1 MPAQLDTTYE
11 TLVKGFLE
19 AMNEIG
25 RYGKEKYG
33 DQSFER
39 QVASGLP
46 PSRDVVRT
54 KTVEIMR
61 HAKAH
66 IGMYMNFDRH
76 DHFGTYKHQ
85 LAAAAFNLMMEYY
98 YEDFDKEEVLNELPR
113 P

>member
-1 MPAQLDTTYE
+1 MATQLDTTYE

-19 AMNEIG
+19 AMNDIG

-33 DQSFER
+33 DQSFEH

-46 PSRDVVRT
+46 PSRDMART
-54 KTVEIMR
+54 QSIELLR
-61 HAKAH
+61 HAKTH
-66 IGMYMNFDRH
+66 MDMYVNMDRH

-98 YEDFDKEEVLNELPR
+98 YEQLDKEKVNGLSQS
-113 P
+113 